1 MEQVVNTIEKD
12 PRFNR
17 DVSAGP
23 LSKSRLR
30 RTKTFFFALAVIGLL
45 PSLFNLSP
53 ALQSAGLGL
62 LWPGGGFAAMGGWAL
77 AMLPLFYALYWI
89 TLVVWFGS
97 GNILAPITIWVL
109 GAVVPAALI
118 GGNTEA
124 DTWPYGVYLIL
135 ALVALREG
143 RDLYKNRKQ
152 LRDAIARREQRK
164 AYLREALQKV
174 DERAVAEP
182 VPGSREL
189 DDKQLASARYLFD
202 RALQPVGEFVGYNK
216 IDQFQT
222 SALRYQLNTVGYAL
236 GEMQC
241 HYTPNFHGYLNTA
254 QQRLIEQMLQRPI
267 WGYWP
272 LENMWGNFNFNFDP
286 CAKDNIMLT
295 GFFGLQ
301 ICQYMSNTGDMRYA
315 EPGSLTFIYN
325 DKKVYK
331 HDIHSVIGSI
341 VKNQNEQAFC
351 LYPCEPNWVY
361 TPCNFMGMKALAL
374 YDRLFG
380 THHFRDIY
388 PSFIEKLDA
397 EFTQADGSV
406 IALRSNLT
414 GFAVPFPFAD
424 DGRALYFNPIDHQRA
439 KEAWGLAR
447 QEMFYEENGKL
458 KIKLE
463 GKGVDMGNYSQGHQA
478 NIQNILSA
486 AREFGD
492 EEAANTAEAL
502 LEEMYPPQ
510 NDNGT
515 AVYPGSCSTNTTLAR
530 AFMLGTNDYRNSI
543 LKGPAETALQGP
555 ILTGVEYPQVLV
567 AKAFSHTGKDL
578 ELVLVPGKGDC
589 EVDLR
594 IERLA
599 PGGTYTAK
607 LGEDATSVTADD
619 NGTAILKASLT
630 TRLRVVLTPAA

>member
-1 MEQVVNTIEKD
+1 MEQAIANIEQD

-23 LSKSRLR
+23 LSQSRLK
-30 RTKTFFFALAVIGLL
+30 RTKLFFLTMAVVGLL
-45 PSLFNLSP
+45 PSLFGLSP
-53 ALQSAGLGL
+53 ALQSAGLGM
-62 LWPGGGFAAMGGWAL
+62 LWPGGGFAALGGWAL
-77 AMLPLFYALYWI
+77 LMIPVFYALYWL

-97 GNILAPITIWVL
+97 GNILAPIALWIL
-109 GAVVPAALI
+109 GAIIPATLI
-118 GGNTEA
+118 G
-124 DTWPYGVYLIL
+124 DTTPWPYGPYLVL
-135 ALVALREG
+135 ALVAIREG
-143 RDLYKNRKQ
+143 RDVLKSRKQ
-152 LRDAIARREQRK
+152 LREAIERREKRK
-164 AYLREALQKV
+164 TYLATAIENV
-174 DERAVAEP
+174 DKHAVAEP
-182 VPGSREL
+182 TPGSREL
-189 DDKQLASARYLFD
+189 SEKQLASTRYLFD
-202 RALQPVGEFVGYNK
+202 RALQPIGQYVGLNK

-222 SALRYQLNTVGYAL
+222 SALRYQLNTVGYGLA
-236 GEMQC
+236 EMQC
-241 HYTPNFHGYLNTA
+241 HYTPNFHGYLNDA
-254 QQRLIEQMLQRPI
+254 QHRLIEQMLQRQI

-315 EPGSLTFIYN
+315 EPGSLTFVYS
-325 DKKVYK
+325 DKKSYK
-331 HDIHSVIGSI
+331 HDIHSVIASI

-380 THHFRDIY
+380 TNHFADIY
-388 PSFIEKLDA
+388 PRFQEMLDA

-447 QEMFYEENGKL
+447 EELFYTENGEL

-478 NIQNILSA
+478 TIQNILSA

-492 EEAANTAEAL
+492 EEAATTAENL
-502 LEEMYPPQ
+502 LDEMYPPRME
-510 NDNGT
+510 NGT
-515 AVYPGSCSTNTTLAR
+515 AIYPGSCSTNTTLAR
-530 AFMLGTNDYRNSI
+530 AFMLGTGDYRNSI
-543 LKGPAETALQGP
+543 LKGPAESALKGP
-555 ILTGVEYPQVLV
+555 ILSGVDYPQVLV

-578 ELVLVPGKGDC
+578 ELVLYPGQGSA
-589 EVDLR
+589 EPTLT

-599 PGGTYTAK
+599 PESSYKVNIDGADAALQADAQGVAK
-607 LGEDATSVTADD
+607 LDI
-619 NGTAILKASLT
+619 NLT
-630 TRLRVVLTPAA
+630 TRVHITLTPTV